1 MSIGLYM
8 DHHVRS
14 AITRGLRQ
22 RGVDVLT
29 TDEDGSAEADDEF
42 ILTRAM
48 ELGRLIYT
56 NDHDFLAIGHEWLAI
71 GRDFAGLAYA
81 HPMRLSVRQAID
93 SLEIIAKAS
102 DASDSR
108 NVIYYLP
115 L

>member
-1 MSIGLYM
+1 M